1 MNFFKYIKAVGTGP
15 KSNRDLTKEEII
27 EAIDGILQNKCESE
41 QAAAFLMLLR
51 VKLESDE
58 ELAGCLEACEK
69 YIKKDDIPQS
79 VELGYSFD
87 GKTDQPYLFPL
98 FSSVLNDF
106 FKEHKEIEPFKLVI
120 SGDKLQPAKSGL
132 FVKELAQAIELDDN
146 IIAFYDRKDYFEELS
161 NLTQLRK
168 KLYMRTI
175 FNTVEKLLNPAN
187 SKYAITS
194 AFHRPYVEKYTK
206 LFGDNYENLLI
217 LKGSEG
223 STEVF
228 SNSKYWIKEGEEIV
242 EKPIKLA
249 DFDINYTE
257 KYENIT
263 LEENLKIL
271 ENPSAEL
278 MKLVKLNVAIILFTA
293 KRVESIEKAYEM
305 LNKKDCCIVRFW
317 KWLLK

>member
-27 EAIDGILQNKCESE
+27 EAIEGILEQKCESE

-58 ELAGCLEACEK
+58 ELIGCLEACEK
-69 YIKKDDIPQS
+69 YIKKEDIPES
-79 VELGYSFD
+79 IELGYSYD

-98 FSSVLNDF
+98 YSSVLKDF
-106 FKEHKEIEPFKLVI
+106 FKEHKEIEPFKIVI

-132 FVKELAQAIELDDN
+132 FVKELAQAIELEDN
-146 IIAFYDRKDYFEELS
+146 IVFFDRKDFFKELS
-161 NLTQLRK
+161 DLTELRK

-175 FNTVEKLLNPAN
+175 FNTVEKLFNPAN

-206 LFGDNYENLLI
+206 LFGENYENLVI
-217 LKGSEG
+217 VKGSEG

-228 SNSKYWIKEGEEIV
+228 SNSKYWVNENDEIV
-242 EKPIKLA
+242 EKPIKLK

-263 LEENLKIL
+263 LEENLNIL
-271 ENPSAEL
+271 KNPSKEL
-278 MKLVKLNVAIILFTA
+278 MKLVKLNVAIMLFTA

-305 LNKKDCCIVRFW
+305 LNKEDCCVVRFW